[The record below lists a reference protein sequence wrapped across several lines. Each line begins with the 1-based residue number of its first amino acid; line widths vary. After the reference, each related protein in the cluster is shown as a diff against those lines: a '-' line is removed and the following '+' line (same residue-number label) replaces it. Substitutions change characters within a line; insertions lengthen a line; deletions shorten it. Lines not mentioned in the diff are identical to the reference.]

1 MELVDETMKGVVV
14 IVVGFRRRGG
24 SYGFCKGR
32 RKVMV
37 DGDW

>member
-24 SYGFCKGR
+24 SYGFLQR
-32 RKVMV
+32 
-37 DGDW
+37 